1 MRAAEPSPAGGLV
14 RTPRRP
20 RGFVARG
27 PRPAR
32 WDDPALAPRAGED
45 LCFLAGDWRILQRLD
60 GHRWSLDDLVTAWRA
75 ASARADAPP
84 ARFID
89 LGCGIGSV
97 LMLLAWRFPHARGVG
112 VEAQQLSVDLAR
124 RSLAG
129 NGADDRVEVRHG
141 DLRDPTL
148 VPEGA
153 VFDLVTGTPPYVPP
167 GAGRVSPRPQ
177 RGPCR
182 IEQRG
187 GIEDYCRAA
196 ARLLAPG
203 GVFVACAGGAQT
215 PRVAAAAHAAGLC
228 LTESRDVVP
237 RAGKPP
243 LLAVHV
249 MRRRDDAVLD
259 ADGSANADAGKDA
272 DGASAG
278 SVRHAPPLVVR
289 AADGRWTEEFAAL
302 RRDMGMP

>member
-1 MRAAEPSPAGGLV
+1 MRAADASSLGGVV
-14 RTPRRP
+14 RRARRP
-20 RGFVARG
+20 HGFVAPG

-32 WDDPALAPRAGED
+32 WNDPALAPRAGED
-45 LCFLAGDWRILQRLD
+45 LCWLAGDWRILQRVD
-60 GHRWSLDDLVTAWRA
+60 GHRWSLDDLVTAWLA
-75 ASARADAPP
+75 AATCADAPP
-84 ARFID
+84 VRFAD

-112 VEAQQLSVDLAR
+112 VEAQDVSVDLAR
-124 RSLAG
+124 RSLEG
-129 NGADDRVEVRHG
+129 NGVDARCEVRHG
-141 DLRDPTL
+141 DLRDPSL

-153 VFDLVTGTPPYVPP
+153 VFDLLTGTPPYVPAA
-167 GAGRVSPRPQ
+167 AGRASPRVQ
-177 RGPCR
+177 RAPCR

-203 GVFVACAGGAQT
+203 GRFVTCAGGAQT
-215 PRVAAAAHAAGLC
+215 ARVAASARGAGLR
-228 LTESRDVVP
+228 LTATRDVVP

-249 MRRRDDAVLD
+249 LCRRDDLAGRP
-259 ADGSANADAGKDA
+259 AGEDAGA
-272 DGASAG
+272 PL
-278 SVRHAPPLVVR
+278 VPPLVVR
-289 AADGRWTEEFAAL
+289 AADGRWTQDFRAL